1 MTKLLPLLLLY
12 ISGNFRPVETTVI
25 TNCFSPEITV
35 TTSFPILYLLAYTDN
50 TDVTLCTGNNCKPM
64 GVETVYFSEGTP
76 KEEYVT
82 EKKNIVIVKKY
93 KSKDKII
100 TKTTRIKKIKKTLK

>member
-1 MTKLLPLLLLY
+1 
-12 ISGNFRPVETTVI
+12 
-25 TNCFSPEITV
+25 
-35 TTSFPILYLLAYTDN
+35 
-50 TDVTLCTGNNCKPM
+50 M

-100 TKTTRIKKIKKTLK
+100 TKTTRIKKVKKTLK